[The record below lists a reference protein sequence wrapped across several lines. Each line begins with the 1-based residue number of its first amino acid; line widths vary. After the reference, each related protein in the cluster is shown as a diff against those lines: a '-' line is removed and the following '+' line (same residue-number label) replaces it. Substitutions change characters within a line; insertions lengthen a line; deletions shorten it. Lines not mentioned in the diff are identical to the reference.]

1 MIEVR
6 HRRGLHLPELDLWLD
21 PWDAK
26 PWAFV
31 SHAHADHF
39 ARHESALCSTVT
51 ASLIRSRYSLAEAR
65 LDPVPFSAAIE
76 RNGHRL
82 RLLPAGHIAGS
93 AMLHVTRI
101 SDGATLLYTGDFKVR
116 KSRTAEPV
124 VFQQADLLILE
135 TTFGLPHYSFPP
147 PLEIESA
154 VLRFVH
160 DAFAD
165 GEVPVLLGY
174 SLGKAQEAL
183 ALLHEHGIPALLHPS
198 VAEMTRACRE
208 AGVRGLPEP
217 LILGEAPDASSS
229 TIYHPP
235 SKIPAGHAVIA
246 PPNAVRSKLLR
257 AIPKRRVAMLSGW
270 ALTPGASYRYRV
282 DEAIPLSDHAD
293 HPGLLEC
300 VQRVRPK
307 KILTV
312 HGSTREFAAELRQR
326 GHDAW
331 SAMGNDQLDLQLS
344 PPPARNALAGS
355 GTQTSASARHVRP
368 ICPLADFTSLCRL
381 TGETSSRLEKI
392 RHLAA
397 YLRGLASDD
406 DLALAANWLT
416 GRALPRAADR
426 RASQAGSAT
435 LRRALLKLPGVRE
448 ERYREIS
455 QSQNDAARTAR
466 LLLQELVLKPVPLDL
481 AGLATFFTDLAT
493 APGSLARIDL
503 LAERLRTLHPA
514 EGETLVKLLTGDLR
528 IGLKEG
534 LVEEAIAE
542 AFAADPAA
550 VRHAHML
557 TGDLGDTARLAR
569 RQALHEAALR
579 PLVPVKVML
588 ASPMPDADALVP
600 AHASSNSQLSTPD
613 SRLLLWLEPK
623 YDGIRAQLHKSGD
636 RAALFSRDLRPLDV
650 EFPELLTAAL
660 QIPGDFILDGEII
673 AHAEGRR
680 LTFHDLQ
687 TRLGRVTTS
696 QGDLFPSS
704 TASGTAPVRFIA
716 FDLLFHNGEDLLALP
731 LEQRRARM
739 ETQDFKT
746 EDSRENPDSS
756 SISSTI
762 HHPSS
767 EALAKEDLPSTIC
780 LISVLR
786 TAGSAAVQA
795 AFKQARADGH
805 EGLIAK
811 DPTSPYSPGRRGKA
825 WLKLK
830 TSSTLD
836 CIVVAAEQ
844 GHGKRAEVLSDYTF
858 AVRDENSGQ
867 LRIIGKAYSGLTD
880 AEIEELTVH
889 FQRHTLSKE
898 RRKHHVEPNLVLEIA
913 FDSIQ
918 PSKRYDSGLAMRFP
932 RIHAIRRDK
941 SAADIDTLQYAR
953 SLVDG

>member
-6 HRRGLHLPELDLWLD
+6 FQRGLYLPESDLWLD
-21 PWDAK
+21 PWDPQ

-39 ARHESALCSTVT
+39 ARHEISLCSQTT
-51 ASLIRSRYSLAEAR
+51 ASLVRARYGVAESRLQG
-65 LDPVPFSAAIE
+65 VPFHTAVE

-101 SDGATLLYTGDFKVR
+101 ADGSTLLYTGDFKVR
-116 KSRTAEPV
+116 KGRTSEPV
-124 VFQQADLLILE
+124 VFQQADTLILE
-135 TTFGLPHYSFPP
+135 TTFALPQFAFPP
-147 PLEIESA
+147 PMEVEMA

-160 DAFAD
+160 DTLAD

-183 ALLHEHGIPALLHPS
+183 ALLHEHDIPALLHPN
-198 VAEMTRACRE
+198 VAEMTAACRA
-208 AGVRGLPEP
+208 AGVSRLPEP
-217 LILGEAPDASSS
+217 QILDGPV
-229 TIYHPP
+229 PP
-235 SKIPAGHAVIA
+235 GHAVVA

-257 AIPKRRVAMLSGW
+257 SLGNRRVAMLSGW
-270 ALTPGASYRYRV
+270 AMVPGATFRYRV

-293 HPGLLEC
+293 YPGLIEC

-312 HGSTREFAAELRQR
+312 HGYAREFAAEMRLR

-331 SAMGNDQLDLQLS
+331 SAAGNDQMELS
-344 PPPARNALAGS
+344 LAPPAARAALPGS
-355 GTQTSASARHVRP
+355 GTQTTASARHVRP

-392 RHLAA
+392 KHLAA

-406 DLALAANWLT
+406 DLALAAMWLT

-426 RASQAGSAT
+426 RAVHTGSAT
-435 LRRALLKLPGVRE
+435 LRRALLKIPGARE

-455 QSQNDAARTAR
+455 LSQNDAARTTR
-466 LLLQELVLKPVPLDL
+466 LLLQELALKPEPLDL
-481 AGLATFFTDLAT
+481 AGLAAFFHELAN

-503 LAERLRTLHPA
+503 LSSRLRTLHPA

-534 LVEEAIAE
+534 LVEDAVAE
-542 AFAADPAA
+542 AFDAEPQL

-557 TGDLGDTARLAR
+557 TGDLGETAKLAR
-569 RQALHEAALR
+569 HKRLQEAVLR
-579 PLVPVKVML
+579 PFVPVKIML
-588 ASPMPDADALVP
+588 ASPMPDA
-600 AHASSNSQLSTPD
+600 ASLAAAMGERNAGS
-613 SRLLLWLEPK
+613 LWLEPK
-623 YDGIRAQLHKSGD
+623 YDGIRAQIHKHGD
-636 RAALFSRDLRPLDV
+636 RASLFSRDLRSLDAQ
-650 EFPELLTAAL
+650 FPELLAAAL
-660 QIPGDFILDGEII
+660 SLPGDFILDGEII

-687 TRLGRVTTS
+687 TRLGRLSTA

-704 TASGTAPVRFIA
+704 HPADLHSPALPPVRFIA
-716 FDLLFHNGEDLLALP
+716 FDMLWHNGEDLLSRP
-731 LEQRRARM
+731 LAARREQLRA
-739 ETQDFKT
+739 
-746 EDSRENPDSS
+746 
-756 SISSTI
+756 
-762 HHPSS
+762 
-767 EALAKEDLPSTIC
+767 
-780 LISVLR
+780 
-786 TAGSAAVQA
+786 AGLHSPVFQQIQVTRAESAEEVHAT
-795 AFKQARADGH
+795 FKQMRAEGY

-811 DPTSPYSPGRRGKA
+811 DPDSPYSPGRRGKG

-836 CIVVAAEQ
+836 CVVVAAEQ

-858 AVRDENSGQ
+858 AVRDDASGQ
-867 LRIIGKAYSGLTD
+867 LRVIGKAYSGLTD
-880 AEIEELTVH
+880 VEIEELTVH
-889 FQRHTLSKE
+889 FQRHTLGTE
-898 RRKHHVEPNLVLEIA
+898 RRKHIVEPNVVLEIA

-918 PSKRYDSGLAMRFP
+918 PSKRHDSGLALRFP
-932 RIHAIRRDK
+932 RIHSIRRDK
-941 SAADIDTLQYAR
+941 TAADIDTLQYAR
-953 SLVDG
+953 SLVDA

>member
-235 SKIPAGHAVIA
+235 STIPAGHAVIA

-569 RQALHEAALR
+569 HHSLQEAALR

-588 ASPMPDADALVP
+588 ASPMPDADALVA

-636 RAALFSRDLRPLDV
+636 RAALFSRDLRPLDT

-687 TRLGRVTTS
+687 TRLGRVSTT

-704 TASGTAPVRFIA
+704 TISGTAPVRFIA
-716 FDLLFHNGEDLLALP
+716 FDLLFHNGDDLLALP

-746 EDSRENPDSS
+746 EDSRADPDSGGISS
-756 SISSTI
+756 SIYN
-762 HHPSS
+762 
-767 EALAKEDLPSTIC
+767 LQSTIC
-780 LISVLR
+780 PISVLR

>member
-235 SKIPAGHAVIA
+235 STIPAGHAVIA

-588 ASPMPDADALVP
+588 ASPMPDADALVA

-636 RAALFSRDLRPLDV
+636 RAALFSRDLRPLDT

-687 TRLGRVTTS
+687 TRLGRVSTT

-746 EDSRENPDSS
+746 EDSRENPDSGGISS
-756 SISSTI
+756 SIYN
-762 HHPSS
+762 
-767 EALAKEDLPSTIC
+767 LQSTIC
-780 LISVLR
+780 PISVLR

>member
-6 HRRGLHLPELDLWLD
+6 YQRGLHLPELDLWLD

-51 ASLIRSRYSLAEAR
+51 ASLVRSRYGLAEAR
-65 LDPVPFSAAIE
+65 IDAVPFSAALE

-116 KSRTAEPV
+116 KGRTAEPV

-135 TTFGLPHYSFPP
+135 TTFGLPHYAFPP
-147 PLEIESA
+147 PLEVESA

-160 DAFAD
+160 DALAD

-174 SLGKAQEAL
+174 SLGKAQETL

-217 LILGEAPDASSS
+217 LILGEAPDTSSS
-229 TIYHPP
+229 NIHHPP
-235 SKIPAGHAVIA
+235 SAIPPGHAVIA

-257 AIPKRRVAMLSGW
+257 SIPKRRVAMLSGW

-416 GRALPRAADR
+416 GRALPRVADR
-426 RASQAGSAT
+426 RAAQAGTAT

-466 LLLQELVLKPVPLDL
+466 LLLQELTLKPEPLDL
-481 AGLATFFTDLAT
+481 AGLAAFFTELA
-493 APGSLARIDL
+493 AARGSLARIDL

-534 LVEEAIAE
+534 LVEEAVAE

-588 ASPMPDADALVP
+588 ASPMPDADSLVA

-613 SRLLLWLEPK
+613 SQLLLWLEPK

-636 RAALFSRDLRPLDV
+636 RAALFSRDLRPLDA

-660 QIPGDFILDGEII
+660 LLPGDFILDGEII

-687 TRLGRVTTS
+687 TRLGRLSTL

-704 TASGTAPVRFIA
+704 TASASAPVRFIA
-716 FDLLFHNGEDLLALP
+716 FDLLFHNGDDLLALP
-731 LEQRRARM
+731 LDQRRARL

-746 EDSRENPDSS
+746 EDSREAPDPTSASS
-756 SISSTI
+756 NL
-762 HHPSS
+762 HHPPP
-767 EALAKEDLPSTIC
+767 AIC

-786 TAGSAAVQA
+786 TAGSEAVQA
-795 AFKQARADGH
+795 AFKQARSDGH

-811 DPTSPYSPGRRGKA
+811 DPASPYSPGRRGKA

-858 AVRDENSGQ
+858 AVRDEASGQ

-918 PSKRYDSGLAMRFP
+918 PSKRHDSGLAMRFP

-941 SAADIDTLQYAR
+941 TAADIDTLQYAR
-953 SLVDG
+953 TLVDG

>member
-6 HRRGLHLPELDLWLD
+6 HHRGLHLPELDLWLD

-26 PWAFV
+26 PHAFV

-39 ARHESALCSTVT
+39 ARHERALCSTVT
-51 ASLIRSRYSLAEAR
+51 AALVRSRYGVAEAR
-65 LDPVPFSAAIE
+65 LDPVPFHAAVE
-76 RNGHRL
+76 HAGHRL

-93 AMLHVTRI
+93 AMLHVTRV

-116 KSRTAEPV
+116 KGRTSEPV

-135 TTFGLPHYSFPP
+135 TTFGLPHFAFPP
-147 PLEIESA
+147 PLEVESA

-160 DAFAD
+160 DALAD

-198 VAEMTRACRE
+198 VAEMTLACRE
-208 AGVRGLPEP
+208 AGVPGLPEP
-217 LILGEAPDASSS
+217 LILGEAPPSNIS
-229 TIYHPP
+229 HPP
-235 SKIPAGHAVIA
+235 SNISEGHAVIA

-257 AIPKRRVAMLSGW
+257 AIPNRRVAMLSGW
-270 ALTPGASYRYRV
+270 ALTPGAAYRYRV

-344 PPPARNALAGS
+344 PTPARQALPGS
-355 GTQTSASARHVRP
+355 GTATSASARHIRP

-392 RHLAA
+392 RHLAG
-397 YLRGLASDD
+397 YLRGLAGDD
-406 DLALAANWLT
+406 ELALAARWLG

-466 LLLQELVLKPVPLDL
+466 LLLQEIALKPKPLDL
-481 AGLATFFTDLAT
+481 AGLDAFFHQLAA

-534 LVEEAIAE
+534 LVEDAIAE
-542 AFAADPAA
+542 AFVADPAA

-557 TGDLGDTARLAR
+557 TGDLGETARLAR
-569 RQALHEAALR
+569 HRRLDDAALR

-588 ASPMPDADALVP
+588 ASPMPDADSLVAATGP
-600 AHASSNSQLSTPD
+600 GP
-613 SRLLLWLEPK
+613 LWLEPK

-636 RAALFSRDLRPLDV
+636 RAALFSRDLRPLDR

-660 QIPGDFILDGEII
+660 RIPGDFILDGEII

-687 TRLGRVTTS
+687 TRLGKISTS
-696 QGDLFPSS
+696 QGDLFPSGS
-704 TASGTAPVRFIA
+704 TNATAPVRFVA
-716 FDLLFHNGEDLLALP
+716 FDLLCHDGDDLLALP
-731 LEQRRARM
+731 LDQRR
-739 ETQDFKT
+739 TCL
-746 EDSRENPDSS
+746 DS
-756 SISSTI
+756 I
-762 HHPSS
+762 H
-767 EALAKEDLPSTIC
+767 ELPSAI
-780 LISVLR
+780 LPIPVLR
-786 TAGSAAVQA
+786 AEGAAAVQA
-795 AFKQARADGH
+795 AFKQARSEGH

-811 DPTSPYSPGRRGKA
+811 DPASPYSPGRRGKA

-836 CIVVAAEQ
+836 CVVVAAEQ

-858 AVRDENSGQ
+858 AVRDESNGL
-867 LRIIGKAYSGLTD
+867 LRVIGKAYSGLTD
-880 AEIEELTVH
+880 AEIEELTTH
-889 FQRHTLSKE
+889 FKRHTLSKE

-918 PSKRYDSGLAMRFP
+918 PSKRHDSGLALRFP

-953 SLVDG
+953 GLVDP